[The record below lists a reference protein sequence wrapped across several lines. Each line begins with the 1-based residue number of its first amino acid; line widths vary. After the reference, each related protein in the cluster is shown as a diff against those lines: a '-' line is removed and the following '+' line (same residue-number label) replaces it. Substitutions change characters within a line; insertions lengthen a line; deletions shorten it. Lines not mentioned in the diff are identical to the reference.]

1 MKIRNNG
8 SDFKITYDSKEYE
21 IKKGEMEVTNEG
33 FATFILKKAR
43 AWGLDVVKTG
53 ISSKELVQ
61 PIEAIKEVKAE
72 KEDVKEDVKEEVK
85 AEKEDKKKTKK

>member
-1 MKIRNNG
+1 MKLKNN
-8 SDFKITYDSKEYE
+8 SKDFNLTYNSVEYT
-21 IKKGEMEVTNEG
+21 IKTGDMEVTNEG
-33 FATFILKKAR
+33 LATFIIKKAR
-43 AWGLDVVKTG
+43 AWGFNVEKTG
-53 ISSKELVQ
+53 LSSKELVQ